1 MCTLNQAGGV
11 KIMGLEHNVADVLE
25 DLEEHLIGNGIVI
38 DPLLRSPNVAACNS
52 NQWCS
57 D

>member
-1 MCTLNQAGGV
+1 MCTLHQAGGV